1 MKNLRNNPS
10 APSGTRKET
19 PPSLPQPADTR
30 LRAAGSYR
38 NSLAWRL
45 FDTLALGVDRLR
57 AWFRLPKPLGLLTL
71 VGIRNILRRSNL
83 FDTTNQPAVN
93 PPRPGP
99 YSAPVLTER
108 TSDGS
113 WNDLD
118 QPAMG
123 MAGTRFGR
131 NVPIDSTR
139 PEPPERMLQPNPRE
153 VSRRLMTRNQLIPA
167 SAGNALIA
175 AWLQFMIRDWFSHG
189 RSPHENPWILALEPD
204 DDWPAPPLI
213 VPRTPPDPTAP
224 ENFPFP
230 PTYVN
235 VTTHWWDGSQIYG
248 TGQAEQDFLR
258 SGQGGKLR
266 IENGMQPLPADPT
279 ENPALTPGFWLGLG
293 MMQTLFALEH
303 NAICDRLA
311 AAYPGW
317 SDEQLFQR
325 GRLVTAALLAKIH
338 TVEWTPTVVA
348 HPTSVTA
355 LHANWYGLAGRRLHD
370 VFGRLSSDEIVS
382 GIPGSQTQHYGVP
395 FALTEEFVA
404 VYRMHPLLPDTFD
417 FRTVAGDGQTMG
429 EMELDQLTGPPAV
442 DLLRDSRL
450 GDLLYTFGTMNP
462 GLVTLHN
469 YPKHLQTF
477 RRPDG
482 QLMDLASTD
491 ILRSRELGVPRY
503 TEFRRL
509 LHLPVP
515 RSFGDITDNPDW
527 ARELS
532 GVYGGDI
539 DRVDLIAGMY
549 AETRPPGFAF
559 SDTAFRI
566 FILMASRR
574 LNSDRFFT
582 RDFTPAVYTPE
593 GLRWIDENT
602 MVTVLLRHCPEL
614 APALRSTPNAFALW
628 PRTIRP

>member
-1 MKNLRNNPS
+1 MKHPRDDRPAPFRIPTATTANPRQRQGAQPAS
-10 APSGTRKET
+10 EAPS
-19 PPSLPQPADTR
+19 
-30 LRAAGSYR
+30 R
-38 NSLAWRL
+38 NGLMWQL
-45 FDTLALGVDRLR
+45 FDALALAVDRR
-57 AWFRLPKPLGLLTL
+57 RGWYRLPKPLGLLTL
-71 VGIRNILRRSNL
+71 IGIRNTLRRKNL
-83 FDTTNQPAVN
+83 FDTTNQPSET
-93 PPRPGP
+93 PPSPSP
-99 YSAPVLTER
+99 YSPSVLTER
-108 TSDGS
+108 TADGS

-118 QPAMG
+118 HPTMG

-131 NVPIDSTR
+131 NVPIGDTG
-139 PEPPERMLQPNPRE
+139 PEPLDRMLEPNPRE
-153 VSRRLMTRNQLIPA
+153 VSRRLMTRDRLIPA

-189 RSPHENPWILALEPD
+189 HSPHDNPWILPVESG
-204 DDWPAPPLI
+204 DDWPEPQLTI
-213 VPRTPPDPTAP
+213 PRTPVDPTAP
-224 ENFPFP
+224 TDSSLP
-230 PTYVN
+230 PTYLN
-235 VTTHWWDGSQIYG
+235 VMSHWWDGSQIYG
-248 TGQAEQDFLR
+248 GSLAEQDFLR
-258 SGQGGKLR
+258 SHHGGKLR
-266 IENGMQPLPADPT
+266 IVNGLQPFPDDPATNPT
-279 ENPALTPGFWLGLG
+279 LKPGFWLGMG

-303 NAICDRLA
+303 NAICDQLV

-325 GRLVTAALLAKIH
+325 GRLITAALLAKIH
-338 TVEWTPTVVA
+338 TVEWTPSVVA

-370 VFGRLSSDEIVS
+370 VFGRLSPDEIVS
-382 GIPGSQTQHYGVP
+382 GIPGSQSQHYGVP

-417 FRTVAGDGQTMG
+417 FRTVTGDASTIGTMT
-429 EMELDQLTGPPAV
+429 LDQLTGSAAV
-442 DLLRDSRL
+442 DLLHGCRFE
-450 GDLLYTFGTMNP
+450 DLLYTFGTMNP

-482 QLMDLASTD
+482 QFMDLAATD
-491 ILRSRELGVPRY
+491 ILRTRELGVPRY

-509 LHLPVP
+509 LHLTVP
-515 RSFGDITDNPDW
+515 RTFDELTDNPDW

-532 GVYGGDI
+532 DVYSGDI
-539 DRVDLIAGMY
+539 DRVDLLPGMF
-549 AETRPPGFAF
+549 AEARPEGFAF

-593 GLRWIDENT
+593 GMRWIDDNT
-602 MVTVLLRHCPEL
+602 MATVLLRHCPEL

-628 PRTIRP
+628 PRIN